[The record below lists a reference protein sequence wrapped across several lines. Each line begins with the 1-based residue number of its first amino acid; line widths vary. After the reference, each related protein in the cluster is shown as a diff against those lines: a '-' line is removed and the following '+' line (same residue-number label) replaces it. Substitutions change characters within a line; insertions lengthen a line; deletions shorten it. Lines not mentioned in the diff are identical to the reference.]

1 MTAWVNYI
9 FKNECPYKT
18 KSLNFKEQEANGLT
32 AERDRA
38 QILLANAARNK
49 LTDSAGC
56 AHPQPVQA
64 VLPLHGIRL
73 LLLR

>member
-18 KSLNFKEQEANGLT
+18 KSLKFKEQKANGLT
-32 AERDRA
+32 AEHGHA
-38 QILLANAARNK
+38 QILVANIARK
-49 LTDSAGC
+49 QPTDSTGC